1 MLTRRHIRVKVM
13 QSLYAFNQSENDNLA
28 SEEKFLL
35 KSMEEMYDL
44 FILQLSLLTEIKAH
58 AETFLERSQQKHLAT
73 QEDKDPNRKFVQNAV
88 FEILE
93 QNTQLEQIID
103 DRKLNHWKFDDEYV
117 AILWKDIKESDAFA
131 DYMET
136 RDNSFKEDKDFILAI
151 FKKVIAPNDKIYDY
165 FEDKK
170 LTWLDDLPLINTAV
184 VKMLQKLKQTA
195 TPEDKL
201 PKLFKSSEDK
211 DFAVNLFRKTYL
223 KDAKLSE
230 EMQGKTPNWDKDRIA
245 EIDTILIKMA
255 ICEFLEF
262 PSIPVKVSI
271 NEYLEIS
278 KEYSTP
284 KSSIFINGIL
294 DKLSK
299 EYKTDGKLNKMGRGL
314 M

>member
-44 FILQLSLLTEIKAH
+44 FVLQLSLLTEIKAH